1 VYGVHSQSLC
11 EAALVDL
18 AISAHISDLLRSQ
31 VGPSMF
37 HYPSC
42 PPGASSSLGV
52 VVWVRGQLGLVAQ
65 EWHRARVKASRL
77 ITALEL
83 ELRPNSDRKMLE
95 DLYGPAGVISA
106 RVSLRPRS
114 LRLDFP
120 RNAPHRQCNLQPPVL
135 DDLAAPDGPFLTLI
149 NDGPPDLVVAPTW
162 PSAAPS
168 HAVPLVTS
176 SPRVPVLCGSLEAI
190 GFSSVTPAP
199 LAAASGGE
207 DSPLDSP
214 KLLPLSLDP
223 SAHRTLREG
232 GVAIDP
238 TSSASPASC
247 APPAT
252 SDGGVIDA
260 PSRSA
265 VNASSVEPADAG
277 TLAAPAD

>member
-1 VYGVHSQSLC
+1 LH
-11 EAALVDL
+11 
-18 AISAHISDLLRSQ
+18 
-31 VGPSMF
+31 
-37 HYPSC
+37 
-42 PPGASSSLGV
+42 
-52 VVWVRGQLGLVAQ
+52 
-65 EWHRARVKASRL
+65 
-77 ITALEL
+77 
-83 ELRPNSDRKMLE
+83 
-95 DLYGPAGVISA
+95 
-106 RVSLRPRS
+106 
-114 LRLDFP
+114 
-120 RNAPHRQCNLQPPVL
+120 
-135 DDLAAPDGPFLTLI
+135 AAPL
-149 NDGPPDLVVAPTW
+149 A
-162 PSAAPS
+162 
-168 HAVPLVTS
+168 TS
-176 SPRVPVLCGSLEAI
+176 SPWFPASHGTSEAI

-199 LAAASGGE
+199 PPAALSGE

-223 SAHRTLREG
+223 SAHRTLRDG

>member
-1 VYGVHSQSLC
+1 
-11 EAALVDL
+11 
-18 AISAHISDLLRSQ
+18 
-31 VGPSMF
+31 MF

-42 PPGASSSLGV
+42 PPGASSSLGE
-52 VVWVRGQLGLVAQ
+52 VVWVRGQLGLVDQ
-65 EWHRARVKASRL
+65 EWHRARVQSSRL
-77 ITALEL
+77 VTALEL
-83 ELRPNSDRKMLE
+83 ELRPGSDRKMLE

-120 RNAPHRQCNLQPPVL
+120 RNAPHRKCNLQPPVL
-135 DDLAAPDGPFLTLI
+135 DDLDAHDGRYLTLI
-149 NDGPPDLVVAPTW
+149 NDEPPDLVVGPTW
-162 PSAAPS
+162 PSA
-168 HAVPLVTS
+168 VPLHAAPLATS
-176 SPRVPVLCGSLEAI
+176 SPWFPASHGTSEAI

-199 LAAASGGE
+199 PPAALSGE

-223 SAHRTLREG
+223 SAHRTLRDG